1 MKRTALLI
9 LICLGLSPVLFTSCS
24 SVGSTAGNGTG
35 SSYAKATEG
44 SPGVQWT
51 GGNSIGE
58 STD

>member
-24 SVGSTAGNGTG
+24 SAGGTAANGTG

-44 SPGVQWT
+44 SLGVQWT
-51 GGNSIGE
+51 GGNFDKP
-58 STD
+58 TY